1 MTPAIVDYWKVQNT
15 GYSAGVSW
23 FDTGGTSTYPARFD
37 SEDDARRFLA
47 GVRWGDKSVKWRLV
61 HVRVETTRTKR
72 VTTERFV
79 NVRAPKTGQN
89 R

>member
-1 MTPAIVDYWKVQNT
+1 MQNT

-23 FDTGGTSTYPARFD
+23 FETGGTATNPAWFD
-37 SEDDARRFLA
+37 SETDTRQFLA
-47 GVRWGDKSVKWRLV
+47 GVRWGDKSVKWRMV
-61 HVRVETTRTKR
+61 HVRVETTRNKR

-79 NVRAPKTGQN
+79 NVGAARGSQK